1 MENYCQYYPNLNSSP
16 RALAMVLALVSA
28 VMLSPLFVDRR
39 KIESR
44 IETRWSSG
52 GLVLPAVVAGLIVAI
67 KTTISS
73 SSSSSKN
80 NIVRKGADRYSIYQA
95 RDYNNC
101 GAGSVFRI
109 GSSSWGLAGIL
120 VMLVFVISWQGSVK
134 HLFWG

>member
-28 VMLSPLFVDRR
+28 VMLSPLSVDRR

-73 SSSSSKN
+73 SSKN
-80 NIVRKGADRYSIYQA
+80 NIVRKGADRDSIYQP

-120 VMLVFVISWQGSVK
+120 VMLVFIISWQGSVK

>member
-28 VMLSPLFVDRR
+28 VILSPLYVDSR
-39 KIESR
+39 KRESR

-52 GLVLPAVVAGLIVAI
+52 GLVLPTVVAGLIVAI

-73 SSSSSKN
+73 SSSSKN
-80 NIVRKGADRYSIYQA
+80 NRDNIYQS

-101 GAGSVFRI
+101 GAGRVFRA

-120 VMLVFVISWQGSVK
+120 VMLVFVISWQGSAK
-134 HLFWG
+134 HFFWG